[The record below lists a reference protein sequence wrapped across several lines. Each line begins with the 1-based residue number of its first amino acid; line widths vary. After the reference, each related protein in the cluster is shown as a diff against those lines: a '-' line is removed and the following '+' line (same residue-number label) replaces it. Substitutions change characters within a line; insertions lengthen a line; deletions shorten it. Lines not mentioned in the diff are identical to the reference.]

1 MDDLFAALTKD
12 IDVVVSDCFGDLHVC
27 TVHGSESQGTV
38 QHEFHV
44 SCSGCLFG
52 SKADLLR
59 EIAGRDHHFSSRDV
73 VVFYKDELHPFGNFR
88 VILDHLRKGEESMDD
103 VFGDDICRSC
113 FGTKDTY
120 QRNGRCVTGFDLQIL
135 MDQEQKIQLLAFILV
150 KSFGLDRKHGI
161 CIKLYALF
169 LKKPCGKS
177 LFVLFL
183 DLGELLKYVLVI
195 CICQEFLQF

>member
-1 MDDLFAALTKD
+1 
-12 IDVVVSDCFGDLHVC
+12 
-27 TVHGSESQGTV
+27 
-38 QHEFHV
+38 
-44 SCSGCLFG
+44 
-52 SKADLLR
+52 
-59 EIAGRDHHFSSRDV
+59 
-73 VVFYKDELHPFGNFR
+73 
-88 VILDHLRKGEESMDD
+88 MDD

-120 QRNGRCVTGFDLQIL
+120 QRNGRCVSGFDLQIL

-161 CIKLYALF
+161 CIKRYALF

>member
-1 MDDLFAALTKD
+1 MMSLAMIYAGAALAPKILT
-12 IDVVVSDCFGDLHVC
+12 S
-27 TVHGSESQGTV
+27 GT
-38 QHEFHV
+38 
-44 SCSGCLFG
+44 
-52 SKADLLR
+52 D
-59 EIAGRDHHFSSRDV
+59 
-73 VVFYKDELHPFGNFR
+73 
-88 VILDHLRKGEESMDD
+88 
-103 VFGDDICRSC
+103 
-113 FGTKDTY
+113 
-120 QRNGRCVTGFDLQIL
+120 RCVPGFDLQIL